1 MINYTYRTI
10 IEIEVCEHD
19 TANGFVGW
27 YHFHFENKDKVSIE
41 TEQLTNKERA
51 GRTITRRK
59 TK

>member
-10 IEIEVCEHD
+10 VEIEVCEHD

-27 YHFHFENKDKVSIE
+27 YHFHFENK
-41 TEQLTNKERA
+41 ERA